1 MADKGENCWEDWDG
15 GTTTQISQFS
25 SGNQISVLAETTC
38 LSTEAAH
45 SHLEANCASNVGR

>member
-1 MADKGENCWEDWDG
+1 MADKGEDCWEDWDG